1 MQYWQ
6 GFSATEICV
15 LLVEMQNG
23 TVIQN
28 LLLGAYSREMKTYTQ
43 TKTCMWIFIVALLRI
58 IQCLVIEKFLILM
71 QLDLAFYLSAG
82 LGKYQREFLTAVNY

>member
-28 LLLGAYSREMKTYTQ
+28 LLLGAY
-43 TKTCMWIFIVALLRI
+43 
-58 IQCLVIEKFLILM
+58 
-71 QLDLAFYLSAG
+71 
-82 LGKYQREFLTAVNY
+82 